1 MPAPSRIDSQSA
13 GGPILVKLG
22 RTTVRIYPRNAERGR
37 SAGFYVASYASGKRR
52 LLWFTDLREAKAEAS
67 RIAALMN
74 AGDAAGAAMTGDER
88 RDLLRATEVV
98 APFQLDVPTAATLFA
113 EAAKLVGPH
122 NVVLACREFARR
134 SPASRER
141 LPMAKAADDYHD
153 AKATKGRSPRLLQ
166 DLRSR
171 LGRFVAEHP
180 GKALGDF
187 TTADVQQ
194 WLDRLRC
201 GDGRP
206 VSAQTRRNFAT
217 VLSGLFE
224 HYRRRGALLENPCK
238 DLERDTVRRTG
249 DVGFWT
255 PAETEALLRAAPDV
269 VLPAL
274 VVGLFCGLRTEE
286 AARLRWGD
294 VDFDQRHV
302 AVRAGDAKTAS
313 RRLVPLPDNAVRWL
327 LPHRGRETEALF
339 PEHATN
345 LPKRVTALCAAAGVR
360 RVANGAR
367 HSWVTYRV
375 ALTGDVARTA
385 LEAGNS
391 ATVIHSHYRGLA
403 KPEDAARFFALGP
416 EAADNVVAMGA
427 AKAG

>member
-1 MPAPSRIDSQSA
+1 
-13 GGPILVKLG
+13 
-22 RTTVRIYPRNAERGR
+22 
-37 SAGFYVASYASGKRR
+37 VASYASGKRR
-52 LLWFTDLREAKAEAS
+52 LLWFTDLKDAKAEAS

-88 RDLLRATEVV
+88 RDLLRATEAV
-98 APFQLDVPTAATLFA
+98 APFDLDVPTAAALFA
-113 EAAKLVGPH
+113 QAAKLVGPH
-122 NVVLACREFARR
+122 HVVAACREFARR

-141 LPMAKAADDYHD
+141 RPLAPAADAYYD
-153 AKATKGRSPRLLQ
+153 AKEAKGRSRRLLQ

-180 GKALGDF
+180 GKALSDF
-187 TTADVQQ
+187 TTADVQR
-194 WLDRLRC
+194 WLDHLRC
-201 GDGRP
+201 GDGSP

-217 VLSGLFE
+217 VLSGMFE

-238 DLERDTVRRTG
+238 DLERDSVRRTG
-249 DVGFWT
+249 DVAFWT
-255 PAETEALLRAAPDV
+255 PAEAETLLRAAPEA

-294 VDFDQRHV
+294 VDFEQRHV

-313 RRLVPLPDNAVRWL
+313 RRLVPLPDNAQRWL
-327 LPHRGRETEALF
+327 LPHRGRDAEGLF

-345 LPKRVTALCAAAGVR
+345 LPKRVTALCQAAGVR

-391 ATVIHSHYRGLA
+391 PTVIHGHYRGLA
-403 KPEDAARFFALGP
+403 KEADAQRFFAIEP
-416 EAADNVVAMGA
+416 KEPDNVVALGRLS
-427 AKAG
+427 